1 MQHISTHLLFF
12 PSFSCIIQI
21 ALTKWRG
28 DNGYNK
34 LFIDDNLKFTRP
46 SRFDDECTFVRWI
59 YIYMIYP
66 YSYGSHSDTSFWK
79 RSCHAYTCE
88 IIHTLSVPSFLRR
101 VKVGFQGF
109 AEAFPSWLRSME
121 RIMHV
126 RSTWMST
133 DQLAVLKRLN
143 SPSQWQT
150 DARYLR
156 YTELLRPLIVD
167 EDSIRTLRSWA
178 SGSWRILK
186 KLFEHK
192 YIP

>member
-1 MQHISTHLLFF
+1 MHFRSL
-12 PSFSCIIQI
+12 
-21 ALTKWRG
+21 
-28 DNGYNK
+28 D
-34 LFIDDNLKFTRP
+34 
-46 SRFDDECTFVRWI
+46 I

-150 DARYLR
+150 DARYLPIYR
-156 YTELLRPLIVD
+156 IITAINRRRGFNSNSPLLDRG
-167 EDSIRTLRSWA
+167 EFWRNYSSTNTFRSC
-178 SGSWRILK
+178 RN
-186 KLFEHK
+186 
-192 YIP
+192 

>member
-1 MQHISTHLLFF
+1 MHFRSL
-12 PSFSCIIQI
+12 
-21 ALTKWRG
+21 
-28 DNGYNK
+28 D
-34 LFIDDNLKFTRP
+34 
-46 SRFDDECTFVRWI
+46 I
-59 YIYMIYP
+59 YIYIWYIHIHTVP
-66 YSYGSHSDTSFWK
+66 TATRASGNA
-79 RSCHAYTCE
+79 RGHAYTCE

-150 DARYLR
+150 DARYLPIYR
-156 YTELLRPLIVD
+156 IITAINRRRGFNSNSPLLDRG
-167 EDSIRTLRSWA
+167 EFWRNYSSTNTFRSC
-178 SGSWRILK
+178 RN
-186 KLFEHK
+186 
-192 YIP
+192 